1 MDSNQPNIDARYR
14 TLLILWGAICMSI
27 STFLIMVQLVPTPAP
42 GNVMLSLALNCAGV
56 VPLGLSFLVKQRIL
70 TQAIAEQRID
80 RVQTAYVV
88 SFALCE
94 AAALLGLA
102 DRFINGSRYYYLGF
116 IFGGLGM
123 LLHFPQKKHLLAAS
137 SQEF

>member
-1 MDSNQPNIDARYR
+1 MDSNLPNIDARYR
-14 TLLILWGAICMSI
+14 TLLILWAAICMSI
-27 STFLIMVQLVPTPAP
+27 FTLLIMVQFVPKPAT
-42 GNVMLSLALNCAGV
+42 GNAMLSLALNCAGV
-56 VPLGLSFLVKQRIL
+56 MPLGLSFLLKQRVL

-102 DRFINGSRYYYLGF
+102 DHFITGARYYYLGF
-116 IFGGLGM
+116 VFGGLGM

-137 SQEF
+137 TQEF

>member
-27 STFLIMVQLVPTPAP
+27 FTFLIMVQFVPKPAT
-42 GNVMLSLALNCAGV
+42 GNAMLSLALNCAGV

-70 TQAIAEQRID
+70 DQAVAQQKLD
-80 RVQTAYVV
+80 QVQAAYVV
-88 SFALCE
+88 AFALCE

-102 DRFINGSRYYYLGF
+102 DHFITGSRYYYLGF
-116 IFGGLGM
+116 TFGGLGM
-123 LLHFPQKKHLLAAS
+123 LLHFPRKRHLLAAS